1 MKTIFQFLA
10 LAAAVSFASC
20 TQLVIEG
27 DGNEDTNNDQKEEVV
42 LNENLKFTLEV
53 TLTEADKAKVKVTND
68 GTSKDSWYGFVTEDM
83 DASIDELM
91 AEEVETLAA
100 EGDIKGLKKLTST
113 TVTLRELTPETEYR
127 YIVAGVSESGVI
139 YTAATAVEFTTARA
153 EVVYTENP
161 AWTVAY
167 TGAQEINGTV
177 YEHTVTV
184 TSTDDNK
191 YFLTALSKEE
201 YAQTDVKS
209 IAEEQLADLKD
220 YVASFNAQNGTN
232 YTIDALLNKG
242 NGMDAFNFV
251 PGEWVA
257 LAIGVGEDGELSG
270 LYAESEVI
278 TIAEKEVEYTENPAW
293 NVAYTG
299 EQEINGTAYE
309 HTVTVTSTD
318 DNMYFITAVSK
329 EYFDQTEL
337 NVIAEE
343 EIAYIKEYIDSYNA
357 QNGTNYT
364 IDALLYQGSGM
375 DAFNFEAGEWIALA
389 IGVGADGE
397 LSGLYAKSD
406 VITIEEEEMTEGYA
420 AWLGDWTFTG
430 ANGLTQQVTFSKGK
444 ANKSYK
450 MTGYEGE
457 ATGGLEVSV
466 LWDEENQCWYIFNQM
481 LGLYSFQDGPGEIWF
496 VGNDAEGNFYDT
508 EELPICIGGM
518 FEDGTLGAIP
528 YSEEW
533 ENEDGTKGSYVV
545 NSMSFY
551 AYFESDDGW
560 YYLSGTYQT
569 GYPTFPLT
577 ITPTEATR
585 SAASVKD
592 IKVHANL
599 VNTFKVFGV
608 K

>member
-1 MKTIFQFLA
+1 MKTIFKFIA
-10 LAAAVSFASC
+10 IAAAVSFASC

-42 LNENLKFTLEV
+42 LNEDLKFTLEV

-139 YTAATAVEFTTARA
+139 YTAATAVEFTTAKA
-153 EVVYTENP
+153 EVVYTVNP

-167 TGAQEINGTV
+167 TGAQEI
-177 YEHTVTV
+177 
-184 TSTDDNK
+184 
-191 YFLTALSKEE
+191 
-201 YAQTDVKS
+201 
-209 IAEEQLADLKD
+209 
-220 YVASFNAQNGTN
+220 
-232 YTIDALLNKG
+232 
-242 NGMDAFNFV
+242 
-251 PGEWVA
+251 
-257 LAIGVGEDGELSG
+257 SG
-270 LYAESEVI
+270 KV
-278 TIAEKEVEYTENPAW
+278 
-293 NVAYTG
+293 
-299 EQEINGTAYE
+299 YE

-406 VITIEEEEMTEGYA
+406 VITIEEEEMTEAYS

-444 ANKSYK
+444 ANQTFK

-457 ATGGLEVSV
+457 DTEGLEVTV
-466 LWDEENQCWYIFNQM
+466 VWDEEQQCWYILNQM
-481 LGLYSFQDGPGEIWF
+481 LGTYNFGGDSGDIWF
-496 VGNDAEGNFYDT
+496 VGNDAEGNFYDM

-533 ENEDGTKGSYVV
+533 ENEDGSKGSYVV
-545 NSMSFY
+545 NDMSFY
-551 AYFESDDGW
+551 AYFASDNGW
-560 YYLSGTYQT
+560 YYLSGTYKT
-569 GYPTFPLT
+569 GYPTFPMT

-599 VNTFKVFGV
+599 VNTFKVFGA